1 MSNIWLMKYTS
12 ESYFLHSWQRPSFPK
27 EKDCFNCVDMLK
39 ADFVSSKIHTNSDFD
54 AIGSLPA
61 RFQHHYTFK

>member
-27 EKDCFNCVDMLK
+27 EKYF
-39 ADFVSSKIHTNSDFD
+39 FVSAKSHMNSDFD

-61 RFQHHYTFK
+61 RFQRHSTFK